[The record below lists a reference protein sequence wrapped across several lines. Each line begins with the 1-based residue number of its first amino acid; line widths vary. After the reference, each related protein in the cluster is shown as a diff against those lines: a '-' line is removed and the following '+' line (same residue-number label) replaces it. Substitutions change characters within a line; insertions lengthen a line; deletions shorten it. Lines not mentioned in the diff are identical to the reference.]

1 MIRESLDADSTH
13 AFTAIT
19 SGNGA
24 AFQRRTIQGGLSSHT
39 AGPAVS
45 APYWVKLVRNGNNFS
60 GSISSDK
67 VNWLAIGTEVVPM
80 GTGAFIG
87 LAVTAHNNAML
98 NKASFTEVDVTLSS
112 FPIPAI
118 RSIERL
124 DSTRVRLQI
133 TGTNSAS
140 YAVQACSNLKDWLTV
155 TTLAGSDT
163 TMQFIDTQ
171 ATNKTSRFYRLVG
184 AP

>member
-1 MIRESLDADSTH
+1 MGTV
-13 AFTAIT
+13 AFIE
-19 SGNGA
+19 
-24 AFQRRTIQGGLSSHT
+24 L
-39 AGPAVS
+39 
-45 APYWVKLVRNGNNFS
+45 
-60 GSISSDK
+60 SDK
-67 VNWLAIGTEVVPM
+67 AQ
-80 GTGAFIG
+80 
-87 LAVTAHNNAML
+87 NNAKL
-98 NKASFTEVDVTLSS
+98 NNTSLTEVDVTLSS

-155 TTLAGSDT
+155 TTLAVSEG